1 MTHHHPS
8 LRLYSFHALLPLLV
22 LSLSAARNPQPF
34 LKPPSHP
41 KTCDAKHSHLLKP
54 IPLRL
59 RGGAFDPEGGETA
72 VSIQEDDDE
81 GLPMGLAEVGKDL
94 QNLFTSD
101 VDKDKVFQGLKNLY
115 IKRVKPLEDQSWYS
129 HFSTGS
135 TMVASD
141 FDAKPIVLLLGQYSV
156 GKTSF
161 IRSMLGKDFPGM
173 RIGPEP
179 TTDRFVAVMHDE
191 NERIVPGH
199 ALSMQKDTP
208 FHGLAQFGNNFLNK
222 FMGSNCDAPILGN
235 ITLIDTPGVL
245 SGEKQRLGRDYDFCA
260 IVEWF
265 AERSDMIIVMF
276 DAHKLDIS
284 DELTQVLDKL
294 RPHQDK
300 IRILLNKVQQIDTQQ
315 LMRVYGALMWS
326 LGKVLNIPE
335 VPRVYM
341 GSFWDQ
347 DENTQKEWTESTAH
361 QQLLVREKEDLIRE
375 LISLPQNSIMRRI
388 SELVKRARAVKVHAY
403 IIHYLRKQI
412 AGWATVTVWNK
423 TEKQAQLIQSLDRE
437 FVMAA
442 RRYNLPLGD
451 FPNVNKMRASLREI
465 KDLRDIPKLNK
476 NLVTEMDKMFT
487 ADIPRLLES
496 ASHGHGGGGASKKP
510 KKSLFLD

>member
-1 MTHHHPS
+1 MAPRS
-8 LRLYSFHALLPLLV
+8 LGKGARRLWSFRALLPLLL
-22 LSLSAARNPQPF
+22 LSLSAARTPQPA
-34 LKPPSHP
+34 LRAPAHGGRACVRELRLRPG
-41 KTCDAKHSHLLKP
+41 A
-54 IPLRL
+54 LRL
-59 RGGAFDPEGGETA
+59 RGGAFDPEGPDTA
-72 VSIQEDDDE
+72 VSMQEEDDE
-81 GLPMGLAEVGKDL
+81 GLPLGLAEVGKDL
-94 QNLFTSD
+94 SSLMPTD

-179 TTDRFVAVMHDE
+179 TTDRFVAVMNDE

-208 FHGLAQFGNNFLNK
+208 FHGLAQFGNSFLNK

-245 SGEKQRLGRDYDFCA
+245 SGEKQRLGRDYDFCSV
-260 IVEWF
+260 IEWF
-265 AERSDMIIVMF
+265 AERCDMIIVMF

-284 DELTQVLDKL
+284 DELTQVLEKL

-347 DENTQKEWTESTAH
+347 DDDTQSVWMESAAH
-361 QQLLVREKEDLIRE
+361 QQLLVREKEDLIKE

-388 SELVKRARAVKVHAY
+388 SELVKRARAVKVHAF

-476 NLVTEMDKMFT
+476 NLVAEMDKMFT
-487 ADIPRLLES
+487 ADIPRLLET
-496 ASHGHGGGGASKKP
+496 ASTGPQAKKP
-510 KKSLFLD
+510 KRSMFLD